1 VRERRERR
9 RAKREIERAVR
20 LAARVLTM
28 GTPVSRDRALTGES
42 RIQKK
47 TKKKRN
53 KKGKL

>member
-1 VRERRERR
+1 
-9 RAKREIERAVR
+9 VR

>member
-20 LAARVLTM
+20 RRAVCVLTM
-28 GTPVSRDRALTGES
+28 GTPRDRALTGES

-47 TKKKRN
+47 TKKKEKQKR
-53 KKGKL
+53 